1 MTTAN
6 KTDAASNVSK
16 TDDAKAAKDTKAAK
30 KALTQGDKIAALV
43 KAAKANGWSLPDG
56 MEDDED

>member
-1 MTTAN
+1 MTTA
-6 KTDAASNVSK
+6 KTADAASDVPK
-16 TDDAKAAKDTKAAK
+16 ADDAKAAKTPK

-56 MEDDED
+56 LDDDED